1 MAMPRK
7 LKNMNLF
14 NDGESYVG
22 VAKTVTLPKL
32 SRKTED
38 FRGAGMNGEAAAD
51 LGHDASDFSLEH
63 SYGGIE
69 YKSYRQFG
77 ISKADGVP
85 LRFAGA
91 YQRDDTGEVDAV
103 EIIARGRH
111 TEIDPG
117 DAEPGSDTE
126 HKVTTRLTYYKLTV
140 NGEVLVE
147 IDLLNFIE
155 LVDGEDR
162 LAEQRKAIGL

>member
-14 NDGESYVG
+14 NDGNSHVG
-22 VAKTVTLPKL
+22 VAKSITLPKL
-32 SRKTED
+32 VRKMED
-38 FRGAGMNGEAAAD
+38 FRAAGMNGEAAAD
-51 LGHDASDFSLEH
+51 MGIDGTALVLEH
-63 SYGGIE
+63 TYAGLE
-69 YKSYRQFG
+69 YQSYRQFG

-103 EIIARGRH
+103 EVVCRGRH

-117 DAEPGSDTE
+117 NQEPGSDTE

-140 NGEVLVE
+140 NGEVLAE
-147 IDLLNFIE
+147 IDLLNFVEII
-155 LVDGEDR
+155 DGKDR
-162 LAEQRKAIGL
+162 LAEQRAALGI

>member
-14 NDGESYVG
+14 NDGNSHVG
-22 VAKTVTLPKL
+22 VAKTITLPKL
-32 SRKTED
+32 VRKTED
-38 FRGAGMNGEAAAD
+38 LRAAGMNAEVAAD
-51 LGHDASDFSLEH
+51 LGMDGTALVLEH
-63 SYGGIE
+63 TYAGIE
-69 YKSYRQFG
+69 YQSYRQFG

-103 EIIARGRH
+103 EVVCRGRH

-117 DAEPGSDTE
+117 NSEPGADTE

-147 IDLLNFIE
+147 IDILNFVEI
-155 LVDGEDR
+155 VDGVDR
-162 LAEQRKAIGL
+162 LAEQRAALGI